1 MQYFW
6 IFAKTKSHI
15 QQYLLQNEA
24 RGILRDSRSMSENFV
39 DHSVAAI
46 TKGER
51 LCVMVHIYHR
61 SKGGL
66 NEDRKSVV

>member
-46 TKGER
+46 TKGEL

-61 SKGGL
+61 SNGGL
-66 NEDRKSVV
+66 NEAH